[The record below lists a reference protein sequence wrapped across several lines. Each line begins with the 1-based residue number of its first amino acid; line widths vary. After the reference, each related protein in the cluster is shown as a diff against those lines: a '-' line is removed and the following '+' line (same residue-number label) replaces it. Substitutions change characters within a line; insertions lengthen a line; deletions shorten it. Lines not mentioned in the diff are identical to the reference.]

1 MNYEKIIRDLDSLG
15 VNMMDIAIQP
25 IGGEELYHKF
35 QHCSN
40 CMNGYS
46 VTKSFTM
53 TAIGML
59 MDEGKLDV
67 EGKALPFLTDGVA
80 DELDPHWQDVTIEQ
94 LILHRAGY
102 DADWLDIDTQ
112 DVNSYGT
119 KDYLSYV
126 MKKPLPHTPGEFY
139 KYNDHCYYLLSRI
152 ATKAAGEEM
161 TAYLQRKVIDDL
173 NFHEIAWSRCPQ
185 GYAIGAH
192 SVLTLPD
199 GTTPAMA
206 VPSALLPRCPNCG
219 RPLTMNLRA
228 DDKFVEDAGWHAAA
242 ERYAAFAR
250 DHAEDRI
257 LYLEIGVGWN
267 TPGIIKFNFW
277 DRAKHNTNAIY
288 ACLNH
293 DDARIP
299 EGLEDRGIAI
309 AGDSAQVI
317 SALTFR

>member
-94 LILHRAGY
+94 MILHKAGY

-152 ATKAAGEEM
+152 AAKAAGEEM

-185 GYAIGAH
+185 GYAIGATGLY
-192 SVLTLPD
+192 S
-199 GTTPAMA
+199 
-206 VPSALLPRCPNCG
+206 
-219 RPLTMNLRA
+219 RA
-228 DDKFVEDAGWHAAA
+228 DDTARFAQIYLHGGEYQGKRYLSKAWVDRVIEREYEFHHIANGLYVKGGLYGQGIGFNIEKGFTVAWHSMSLVKPKISVS
-242 ERYAAFAR
+242 E
-250 DHAEDRI
+250 
-257 LYLEIGVGWN
+257 YLSE
-267 TPGIIKFNFW
+267 
-277 DRAKHNTNAIY
+277 
-288 ACLNH
+288 L
-293 DDARIP
+293 
-299 EGLEDRGIAI
+299 
-309 AGDSAQVI
+309 
-317 SALTFR
+317 